1 MFAGHSPPLCSAEEE
16 AEVSAKTERL
26 VNLTVAL
33 LASRRP
39 LTFAELRQ
47 RMGEWQDGAPESM
60 RRKFERDKDE
70 LRRLGVPIETVEGFE
85 GDTAYFVDD
94 DAYALP
100 EVELSVQQM
109 TVLAVAFQLVEGGAE
124 QLTFSRL
131 AALAPDPEEVT
142 PPTGITV
149 RPTALGAV
157 RPLAEAIVEGRV
169 VRFTHRKPTGE
180 QIEREVEPRALLAR
194 RGTWYL
200 RGHDRTRDEARVFRT
215 DRIIG
220 QVTATGESFDPP
232 VDGDDAEQLAAL
244 FDLPEDVDLQ
254 VAVRTGNGWEVQP
267 RRDRWF
273 RATARA
279 LGAAPDE
286 VIVDPPGAHAA
297 VEDGLRAVLAAHG
310 VEQGGHP

>member
-1 MFAGHSPPLCSAEEE
+1 M
-16 AEVSAKTERL
+16 SAKTERL

-33 LASRRP
+33 LSSRHP
-39 LTFAELRQ
+39 MSFAELRR
-47 RMGEWQDGAPESM
+47 RMGEWQDGSPESM

-70 LRRLGVPIETVEGFE
+70 LRRLGIPIETVEDIDGE
-85 GDTAYFVDD
+85 VGYLIDD
-94 DAYALP
+94 DAYGLP

-131 AALAPDPEEVT
+131 AALAPDPEEVA
-142 PPTGITV
+142 PPSGITV
-149 RPTALGAV
+149 RPIALDPV
-157 RPLAEAIVEGRV
+157 QPLAEAIVEGRV

-180 QIEREVEPRALLAR
+180 ETEREVEPRALLAR

-200 RGHDRTRDEARVFRT
+200 RGHDRTRGEPRVFRT
-215 DRIIG
+215 DRIVG
-220 QVTATGESFDPP
+220 EVDATGETFEPAA
-232 VDGDDAEQLAAL
+232 DGDDARQLAAL
-244 FDLPEDVDLQ
+244 FDLPEDIDLQ
-254 VAVRTGNGWEVQP
+254 VAVRTGNGWEVEH

-286 VIVDPPGAHAA
+286 VIVDPPSAHAA
-297 VEDGLRAVLAAHG
+297 VVDGLRAVLAAHG
-310 VEQGGHP
+310 GTP

>member
-1 MFAGHSPPLCSAEEE
+1 MLLPREVH
-16 AEVSAKTERL
+16 VSAKTERL

-39 LTFAELRQ
+39 LPFAELRR

-70 LRRLGVPIETVEGFE
+70 LRRLGVPIETVEDVDGE
-85 GDTAYFVDD
+85 VGYFIDD
-94 DAYALP
+94 EAYALP

-131 AALAPDPEEVT
+131 AALAPDPEEVA

-149 RPTALGAV
+149 RPTALDPV

-169 VRFTHRKPTGE
+169 VRFTHRKTTGE
-180 QIEREVEPRALLAR
+180 ETDREVEPRALLAR

-200 RGHDRTRDEARVFRT
+200 RGHDRGRDEARVFRT
-215 DRIIG
+215 DRIVG
-220 QVTATGESFDPP
+220 EVTLTDEGFEPP
-232 VDGDDAEQLAAL
+232 TDGDDAQQLAAL
-244 FDLPEDVDLQ
+244 FDLPEDIDVR
-254 VAVRTGNGWEVQP
+254 VAVRSGEGWEVER

-273 RATARA
+273 RATARS

-286 VIVDPPGAHAA
+286 VIVDPASAHAA
-297 VEDGLRAVLAAHG
+297 VEQGLRAVLAAHG
-310 VEQGGHP
+310 ATS